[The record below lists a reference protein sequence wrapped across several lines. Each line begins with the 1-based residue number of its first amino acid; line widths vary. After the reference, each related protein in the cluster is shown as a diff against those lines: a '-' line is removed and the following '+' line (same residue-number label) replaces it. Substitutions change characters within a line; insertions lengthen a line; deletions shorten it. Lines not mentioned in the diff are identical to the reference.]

1 MTTETHAPFTLPE
14 PRPGQPYIEV
24 SALEAG
30 ILQLIHT
37 RFMAGSQPGESTM
50 CPSLAFSLRHSTTGE
65 HLVFDMGIRRDM
77 DVHPP
82 AVQKSIKG
90 RVIATPQ
97 SVDESLRKGGIDPAE
112 VKTVIVSHL
121 HYDQC
126 VSCISHKVR
135 PLCSHSGSSTASEMR
150 LLFRKPPSSWA
161 ATPRSSSRTP
171 TPRTPRRTSCKRP
184 SPSLAP
190 ASIGPSELT
199 ESIGPFPRAYDYFGD
214 GSMYIVDAAG
224 HLPGHVNIFARTNAN
239 GSWIYLAGD
248 TAHDMALLT
257 GEREVAF
264 SFDEAGKMVCAHT
277 DKDKAVAHIARVRQL
292 LGVPK
297 VQVLLA
303 HDYVWYEANK
313 GGEAFLPGVIP
324 PKL

>member
-1 MTTETHAPFTLPE
+1 MTKDAQETFTLPE
-14 PRPGQPYIEV
+14 PRAGQPYIKV

-30 ILQLIHT
+30 ILELIHT
-37 RFMAGSQPGESTM
+37 RFMAGSRPGESTM
-50 CPSLAFSLRHSTTGE
+50 CPSLAFSLVHSTTGE

-90 RVIATPQ
+90 RVIKTPQ
-97 SVDESLRKGGIDPAE
+97 SVDESLRKGGIDPAD

-121 HYDQC
+121 HYDH
-126 VSCISHKVR
+126 VGDAAAFPNATFIMGGDAEEFLAHTY
-135 PLCSHSGSSTASEMR
+135 PTNPASNV
-150 LLFRKPPSSWA
+150 LQTSIPI
-161 ATPRSSSRTP
+161 SRT
-171 TPRTPRRTSCKRP
+171 RF
-184 SPSLAP
+184 
-190 ASIGPSELT
+190 IGPSELT
-199 ESIGPFPRAYDYFGD
+199 ESIEPFPRAYDYFGD
-214 GSMYIVDAAG
+214 GSMYVVDAAG
-224 HLPGHVNIFARTNAN
+224 HLPGHVNIFARTNAT

-264 SFDEAGKMVCAHT
+264 SFDEAGHMVCAHV
-277 DKDKAVAHIARVRQL
+277 DKDRAIEHIARVRQL

-313 GGEAFLPGVIP
+313 GGEAFLPGEIP